1 MSVAARPLL
10 VNIVTGLNA
19 KGIEQ
24 AQKQLSTLGGRLD
37 KLSTKALKAGAA
49 FAAFQGGRILGDF
62 VGDATVQA
70 RDLERNIAALDTV
83 FGSFSQN
90 MRDFSN
96 EAQQFGLSQS
106 EAAKASVFLGSVL
119 KQSGFAMSQVTDL
132 TQDLVRLGADLSITY
147 GYDVQEA
154 LLGMTALFRGEYD
167 PIEKFGVAMK
177 QNEINAELAAKSL
190 DHLEGAERR
199 LAEQQIR
206 VQFLFE
212 RATDATGAF
221 ARMTGTLFAE
231 QQKLEAAINNM
242 LQQAGTP
249 LLKTLADL
257 ATAMTPLVEE
267 LTPTLVAQFER
278 FIPVGEDM
286 DETAR
291 EIAGTLKEVIEA
303 VGLAA
308 EIFVKLT
315 KFMAENIEQI
325 IHITALLIGFK
336 ASFKVFTTLSALV
349 VTFSSKMDAAAIKA
363 LGLRANLVALAAPFV
378 IDGLIRLRNRISDI
392 DEALKG
398 SPVEEY
404 GLVLKLRE
412 FLDSPFLAFIPGAKG
427 AVAAID
433 GITNSMVNAIP
444 VVQEFVGEMNRF
456 NNIET
461 DLAVARI
468 QRAQKAIDDFAGTT
482 FTGAGGTKEW
492 LDSMFPQ
499 DPYVPPEPVKN
510 FVEEFFSKLEE
521 EAEKVAARAK
531 LESLGASP
539 ALIDSIVNFGE
550 GWDRVFDNIVKGG
563 RNAVQEL
570 QELFDSTAAG
580 IEALQAIQ
588 DQFEKDVAEAAQNR
602 FDRLKDEYDNAADFA
617 EKMAEAAS
625 DTKDAFSNLFSSFDV
640 LPTIANDLGKFE
652 QQAVSALS
660 SINAELEETLS
671 KYISE
676 DGNLFQ
682 QAYENLRKYAAD
694 ELSELR
700 DIQRQRDQL
709 ARKRSLVES
718 ITEDVMRSGNLVSLL
733 RGINDEL
740 EENESK
746 TAKVVQDTITAGK
759 RLKDFRVTIIS
770 NLADPLEAVA
780 NKSDMLVQ
788 AYTDVVARTRTFV
801 ENLKALRQLGLEPQL
816 FNQLVE
822 AGVEAGGET
831 AQALVDGG
839 AKTVDEVNRL
849 TRELN
854 ELGAEIGAETADVM
868 YNTGETFINSI
879 IAGIQ
884 SEQDRLE
891 QTALDLAD
899 KFSKAFKSKLD
910 MAVDMITAEAS
921 VQVPEVPQLEQVTKD
936 VSAELNKIESLISG
950 ARAFASST
958 TNAAYQAGALA
969 KLDIYQQLKDDI
981 KDGLAV
987 DLAGVRSG
995 LTTSELEAAT
1005 GKTSQVNITIAPTV
1019 YADTRAGGSQAGE
1032 EVVRQISRFVQ
1043 KNGSLTKVIDDRG
1056 RVAL

>member
-1 MSVAARPLL
+1 MAARPLL

-49 FAAFQGGRILGDF
+49 FATFQGGRILADF
-62 VGDATVQA
+62 VSDATVQA
-70 RDLERNIAALDTV
+70 RDLERNIEALDTV

-90 MRDFSN
+90 MRNFSN

-119 KQSGFAMSQVTDL
+119 KQSGFEMSQVTSL

-177 QNEINAELAAKSL
+177 QNEINAELAARSL

-257 ATAMTPLVEE
+257 ATAMTPLVQE

-291 EIAGTLKEVIEA
+291 EIADTLKEVIEA

-308 EIFVKLT
+308 EIFVKLA

-325 IHITALLIGFK
+325 IHITALLIGLK
-336 ASFKVFTTLSALV
+336 ASFKVFTSLSALV
-349 VTFSSKMDAAAIKA
+349 VTFSGKMDEAAIKA
-363 LGLRANLVALAAPFV
+363 LGLKANLVALAAPFV
-378 IDGLIRLRNRISDI
+378 IDGLIRLRNRIADI

-398 SPVEEY
+398 SPVQEY
-404 GLVLKLRE
+404 GLVLQLRE

-427 AVAAID
+427 AVVAID
-433 GITNSMVNAIP
+433 NITNSMMNSLP
-444 VVQEFVGEMNRF
+444 VIEEFVGEMNRF

-461 DLAVARI
+461 AIAVARI
-468 QRAQKAIDDFAGTT
+468 ERAQKAIDDFAGTT

-499 DPYVPPEPVKN
+499 DPYVPPEPVRN
-510 FVEEFFSKLEE
+510 FVEEFFSKLED
-521 EAEKVAARAK
+521 EAEKIAARAK

-550 GWDRVFDNIVKGG
+550 GWDKVFDNIVKGG
-563 RNAVQEL
+563 RSAVQEL
-570 QELFDSTAAG
+570 QELFDSTADG

-588 DQFEKDVAEAAQNR
+588 DQFDKDVEEAAQNR
-602 FDRLKDEYDNAADFA
+602 FDRLRDEYDAAADFA

-625 DTKDAFSNLFSSFDV
+625 DTKDAFNNLFASFNV

-671 KYISE
+671 KYITE

-700 DIQRQRDQL
+700 NIQRQRDQL
-709 ARKRSLVES
+709 AARRSLVES

-740 EENESK
+740 EQNESK
-746 TAKVVQDTITAGK
+746 TVKVVQDTITAGK
-759 RLKDFRVTIIS
+759 RLKDFRVTVIS

-854 ELGAEIGAETADVM
+854 ELGAEIGAETANVM

-891 QTALDLAD
+891 QTALDLAER
-899 KFSKAFKSKLD
+899 FSKAFKSKLD

-921 VQVPEVPQLEQVTKD
+921 VEVPQVPQLEEVTKD
-936 VSAELNKIESLISG
+936 VTAELNKIESLISG
-950 ARAFASST
+950 ARAFASAT

-995 LTTSELEAAT
+995 LTTAELEAVT

-1019 YADTRAGGSQAGE
+1019 YADTRAGGTQAGE
-1032 EVVRQISRFVQ
+1032 ATVKEIKKYVDR
-1043 KNGSLTKVIDDRG
+1043 NGAITGIIGGTGKI
-1056 RVAL
+1056 AL

>member
-19 KGIEQ
+19 KGIEE
-24 AQKQLSTLGGRLD
+24 AQKKLGTLGSRLD
-37 KLSTKALKAGAA
+37 KISGQALKAGAA
-49 FAAFQGGRILGDF
+49 FAAFQGGRIIADF
-62 VGDATVQA
+62 AGDAVVQA
-70 RDLERNIAALDTV
+70 RDLERNMAALDTV
-83 FGSFSQN
+83 FGSF
-90 MRDFSN
+90 
-96 EAQQFGLSQS
+96 AQQMTDFTVASQEFGLSQS
-106 EAAKASVFLGSVL
+106 ESAKAAVFLGSVL
-119 KQSGFAMSQVTDL
+119 KQSGFEMAQVASL

-177 QNEINAELAAKSL
+177 QNEINAELAARSL

-221 ARMTGTLFAE
+221 ARMTGSLFAE

-242 LQQAGTP
+242 LQQAGEP
-249 LLKTLADL
+249 LLKTMADL
-257 ATAMTPLVEE
+257 ASAMTPLVED
-267 LTPTLVAQFER
+267 LTPVLVAQFER
-278 FIPVGEDM
+278 FIPVGEDV
-286 DETAR
+286 DK
-291 EIAGTLKEVIEA
+291 IAMELADTLANVINALGSIAEA
-303 VGLAA
+303 
-308 EIFVKLT
+308 FVKVTLAI
-315 KFMAENIEQI
+315 AENIEFLVTLAVQFAFLRGFDKI
-325 IHITALLIGFK
+325 VLASAGAFRVLTGAIAGSVIAAKNLKLALARTGIGLIAIAVGELA
-336 ASFKVFTTLSALV
+336 ASLLLFRDSQSEVNAEQVQFEKDLRKQSESLELV
-349 VTFSSKMDAAAIKA
+349 VRSQYKVRIAAESINPVIQRLGKSATFAAGELSRFENIRLDLVKQRLAGINFELDRVDTSSLEGVLAASGLTREDLKPKEEEIGAAA
-363 LGLRANLVALAAPFV
+363 RDFV
-378 IDGLIRLRNRISDI
+378 
-392 DEALKG
+392 K
-398 SPVEEY
+398 EY
-404 GLVLKLRE
+404 FEKIA
-412 FLDSPFLAFIPGAKG
+412 D
-427 AVAAID
+427 
-433 GITNSMVNAIP
+433 
-444 VVQEFVGEMNRF
+444 
-456 NNIET
+456 
-461 DLAVARI
+461 
-468 QRAQKAIDDFAGTT
+468 
-482 FTGAGGTKEW
+482 
-492 LDSMFPQ
+492 
-499 DPYVPPEPVKN
+499 
-510 FVEEFFSKLEE
+510 
-521 EAEKVAARAK
+521 EAEKSEARETLAK
-531 LESLGASP
+531 LGATP
-539 ALIDSIVNFGE
+539 ALIDSVVGFGD
-550 GWDRVFDNIVKGG
+550 GWEKVFDNIVKGG
-563 RNAVQEL
+563 KSAVQEL
-570 QELFDSTAAG
+570 QDLFDTTEAG
-580 IEALQAIQ
+580 IKELQAIQ
-588 DQFEKDVAEAAQNR
+588 DQFDKDVAEAAQNR
-602 FDRLKDEYDNAADFA
+602 FDRLTEEYDKAADFA

-625 DTKDAFSNLFSSFDV
+625 DTKNAFSNLFSSFDV

-671 KYISE
+671 KYITE

-682 QAYENLRKYAAD
+682 RAYENLRKYAAD

-899 KFSKAFKSKLD
+899 KFSKAFKSNLD

-921 VQVPEVPQLEQVTKD
+921 VAVPEVPAMEQVVED
-936 VSAELNKIESLISG
+936 VTAELNKIEALIKG
-950 ARAFASST
+950 AQAFVSST
-958 TNAAYQAGALA
+958 TNAAFQAGGLA
-969 KLDIYQQLKDDI
+969 KLDIYQQLKNDLLT
-981 KDGLAV
+981 GLKL
-987 DLAGVRSG
+987 DLSGIRSG
-995 LTTSELEAAT
+995 MSLQELEAAT

-1019 YADTRAGGSQAGE
+1019 YADTRAGGTQAGE
-1032 EVVRQISRFVQ
+1032 ATVKEIKKYVDR
-1043 KNGSLTKVIDDRG
+1043 NGAITGIIGGTGKI
-1056 RVAL
+1056 AL